1 MTIEVGVGVR
11 LGGGVAGFFEQ
22 MIFPWMF
29 DTHTGLR
36 PLKEAAQILAEKEDW
51 MPLYDT
57 DVLEKNE
64 VRRGV

>member
-1 MTIEVGVGVR
+1 MFESEGWVG
-11 LGGGVAGFFEQ
+11 Q

-29 DTHTGLR
+29 DTHAALR

-57 DVLEKNE
+57 KVLAENE
-64 VRRGV
+64 VRGGG